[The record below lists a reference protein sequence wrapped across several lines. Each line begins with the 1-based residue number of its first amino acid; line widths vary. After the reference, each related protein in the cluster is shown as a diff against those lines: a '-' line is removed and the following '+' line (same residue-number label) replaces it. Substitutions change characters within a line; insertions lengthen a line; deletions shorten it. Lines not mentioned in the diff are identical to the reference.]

1 LEKNFSNLWIKGEI
15 ASFKRYPSG
24 HIYMTLKD
32 ENSELSGVMFSQ
44 YVNSSNCSFE
54 IGMEVIA
61 TGDLS
66 LYVPRGQFQLKIK
79 NLYLSGEGEL
89 WVAFEALKKKLDLEG
104 VFDPSIKKKIPLYPS
119 KIGIITSSEGAVLND
134 ILNVLER
141 RSPHVQCCLYPVPVQ
156 GEKSAEKIAAG
167 IEIMNEYGK
176 CDVLIICRGGG
187 SMEDLWAFNEERV
200 IRAIFASDI
209 PIISAVGHE
218 TDTTLSDY
226 VADHV
231 APTPS
236 AAAEIVSMNREEV
249 LQNLDYIEN
258 GCLQIIKKKIENYSE
273 KVALMHNQYGF
284 FKPQIRIENFQQK
297 LKQEYNN
304 LNQIIMNQIQLKKY
318 QISTFSNRL
327 EMLNPKE
334 QLKRGYALII
344 DDNNKIISNS
354 SQVDI
359 NNILDIRF
367 SSSKL
372 KAKVLDKE
380 NIDE

>member
-1 LEKNFSNLWIKGEI
+1 
-15 ASFKRYPSG
+15 
-24 HIYMTLKD
+24 
-32 ENSELSGVMFSQ
+32 
-44 YVNSSNCSFE
+44 
-54 IGMEVIA
+54 
-61 TGDLS
+61 
-66 LYVPRGQFQLKIK
+66 
-79 NLYLSGEGEL
+79 
-89 WVAFEALKKKLDLEG
+89 
-104 VFDPSIKKKIPLYPS
+104 
-119 KIGIITSSEGAVLND
+119 
-134 ILNVLER
+134 
-141 RSPHVQCCLYPVPVQ
+141 
-156 GEKSAEKIAAG
+156 
-167 IEIMNEYGK
+167 MNEYGK